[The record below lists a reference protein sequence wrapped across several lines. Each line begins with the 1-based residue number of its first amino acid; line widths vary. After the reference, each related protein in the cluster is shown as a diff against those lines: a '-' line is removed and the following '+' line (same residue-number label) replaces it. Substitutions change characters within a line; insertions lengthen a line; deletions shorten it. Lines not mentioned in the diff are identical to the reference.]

1 MVQDAISNYLGL
13 QTESGFTEYKDIGM
27 NNIVNDA
34 TDGDGILS
42 MGKLD
47 LMIMNG
53 TDKFTTHQVH
63 LNEIKLGGLNTFTHF
78 LPLSLSSDFTVNNEF
93 RMDKLSI
100 EFVMTMQIWP
110 SKITDIA
117 VAQSTNDVIEETFN
131 VNALE
136 VSELRAKRGNERS
149 EQRAKR
155 ATSEASNERSEQRAS
170 SNSELGTASSHSEQ
184 SQRASHN

>member
-136 VSELRAKRGNERS
+136 VSEPRAKRGNERS

-155 ATSEASNERSEQRAS
+155 GNERSEQRAS
-170 SNSELGTASSHSEQ
+170 SHSELVTTSIGVSGSLRHTTSV
-184 SQRASHN
+184 